1 MKKVDRI
8 LFFSF
13 LGPLILTLLVADLI
27 FLLQF
32 LWKYIDELVG
42 KGLEFKLILQLMG
55 LFSVTMIPLAL
66 PLAILLSST
75 MVLGSLGEHNE
86 LTAFKSTGM
95 PLLRIFGSLIFFCF
109 FLSIGAFYYSNT
121 ILPNTLLKFYSLLWD
136 IRKSKPALDIKEG
149 VFYRG
154 IDGFNI
160 RIEKKSEDDQTIFG
174 VMVYDHTSG
183 NGADNVLMADSGKI
197 GLSGNGQFLILDL
210 YNGKQIQETQKRSD
224 YGKKY
229 FEQFVSEFSKY
240 HKVFD
245 LSQFKMSRSDQNLF
259 QNSYQLYNV
268 KQLLSESDTIM
279 LEIEDQRINLS
290 QFNESYLSIYK
301 KGDST
306 SNKASNKLDTALTK
320 VSYDKIFG
328 RKKDLH
334 LIQQALSNT
343 QTVSNYADI
352 MHKDIENKNFLIKKH
367 RMEIYKKFTLSV
379 ACLILLFI
387 GAPMGAII
395 RKGGF
400 GMPILVSVLFYLLFH
415 VLNIIGIKL
424 AENNILTAFSGMW
437 LPSMVLLPIG
447 IFLTYKAQTDSTIF
461 RSEYYYN
468 VIRRTKKRIF
478 GEKLR
483 KN

>member
-13 LGPLILTLLVADLI
+13 LGPLLLTLLVADLI

-42 KGLEFKLILQLMG
+42 KGLEIKLILQLMG

-75 MVLGSLGEHNE
+75 MVLGSLGENNE
-86 LTAFKSTGM
+86 LTAFKATGM
-95 PLLRIFGSLIFFCF
+95 PLLRIMGSLIFFCF
-109 FLSIGAFYYSNT
+109 FLSLGAFYYSNT
-121 ILPNTLLKFYSLLWD
+121 ILPNTMLKFYTLLWD

-149 VFYRG
+149 IFYRG

-160 RIEKKSEDDQTIFG
+160 RIEKKSTDDQTIYG

-197 GLSGNGQFLILDL
+197 GLSGNGNYLILDL
-210 YNGKQIQETQKRSD
+210 FNGKQIQETQKRSD

-245 LSQFKMSRSDQNLF
+245 LSQFKMSRSDQSLF

-268 KQLLSESDTIM
+268 KQLLSESDTIL
-279 LEIEDQRINLS
+279 LEIEDQKKNLS
-290 QFNESYLSIYK
+290 QFNESYISVFK
-301 KGDST
+301 SGDT
-306 SNKASNKLDTALTK
+306 INKLNPKAIDTALNK
-320 VSYDKIFG
+320 VSFEKIFG
-328 RKKDLH
+328 KKMELQ

-379 ACLILLFI
+379 ACLILLFV

-415 VLNIIGIKL
+415 VLNIVGLKL
-424 AENNILTAFSGMW
+424 AENKILSAFTGMW
-437 LPSMVLLPIG
+437 LSSMVLLPIG
-447 IFLTYKAQTDSTIF
+447 LFLTYKAQTDSSLF
-461 RSEYYYN
+461 RAEFYN
-468 VIRRTKKRIF
+468 NLFRKSKFMFLNKKV
-478 GEKLR
+478 
-483 KN
+483 KNK